1 MNFYE
6 SLRTALSS
14 LTANKL
20 RSILTMLGVIIG
32 VAAVVSM
39 VSLGQGTRMQI
50 TEQIGELGSNVLTVV
65 PGRTRPR
72 PGMAV
77 QAAQPSRDFN
87 YQMYSDLKH
96 MVEEEYIPDII
107 RVGSEINSSSI
118 VTFQRENIR
127 STVVGTT
134 PNYPDI
140 QNFFPQTGRFFTSF
154 ELENASRVIV
164 LGKTVA
170 EELFGTST
178 NALGKNVRVGN
189 VSFTIIGVMEPKS
202 AFGRDLGDRVFV
214 PITTAQRRLTGVRT
228 IQSITVQTATAADTR
243 PVTSYIEGFFTR
255 RLGGDDQ
262 YSIINQQ
269 DILDTIDQVTGT
281 VTLLLAG
288 ITGISLLVG
297 GIGIMNIMLVSVTER
312 TREIGLRKAI
322 GARPSDIMTQFIIES
337 STLSGLGGIIGIM
350 LGVLGSI
357 VISRLSDMTTLVSL
371 ESAVIAFL
379 VAVGVGLFFGIFPAR
394 RASRLDPITALRYE

>member
-14 LTANKL
+14 LASNKL
-20 RSILTMLGVIIG
+20 RSVLTMLGVIIG

-39 VSLGQGTRMQI
+39 VSLGQGARVQI

-65 PGRTRPR
+65 PGRARPR

-77 QAAQPSRDFN
+77 QAAQPTRDFN
-87 YQMYSDLKH
+87 YQLYSDLKR
-96 MVEEEYIPDII
+96 MAGEKYIPGITQ
-107 RVGSEINSSSI
+107 VGSETNSSAI
-118 VTFQRENIR
+118 VTYQRENVR
-127 STVVGTT
+127 STVVATT

-140 QNFFPQTGRFFTSF
+140 QNFHPQTGRFFTSF
-154 ELENASRVIV
+154 ELENASRVVV
-164 LGKTVA
+164 LGEAAA
-170 EELFGTST
+170 EDLFGDPTL
-178 NALGKNVRVGN
+178 ALGKNVRVGN
-189 VSFTIIGVMEPKS
+189 VSFTVIGVMEPKS
-202 AFGRDLGDRVFV
+202 AFGRDLGDRVFM
-214 PITTAQRRLTGVRT
+214 PITTAQRRLTGERT
-228 IQSITVQTATAADTR
+228 IGNITVQTATAADVT
-243 PVTSYIEGFFTR
+243 PVTGYLEGFFTR

-262 YSIINQQ
+262 YSVINQQ
-269 DILDTIDQVTGT
+269 DILDTIEQVTGT

-312 TREIGLRKAI
+312 TREIGLRKAL

-337 STLSGLGGIIGIM
+337 STLSGFGGIIGIL
-350 LGVLGSI
+350 LGVLGAI
-357 VISRLSDMTTLVSL
+357 TISRLSEMVTLVSL
-371 ESAVIAFL
+371 ESAAIAFL